1 MTSKIRV
8 LHCIETIASGG
19 VEQTLLTIV
28 RGLERSK
35 FSHKIICTW
44 KGGSV
49 AEDLEKEGVELI
61 SIGSF
66 KHPFEWKKHQEVL
79 KVIRA
84 FKPHII
90 HGAVFEGMTMASIGS
105 FLGNV
110 PVTILEETSD
120 PQNRSFKANFLLK
133 LFSIRAD
140 AFQAISNDVGNYLKM
155 KTGIKSKNIK
165 VIQNGVLIPAITSSE
180 ERNKL
185 KAQLFIEDSDFIV
198 GFVGRLFNNHK
209 RFTDLLNAIK
219 LVNLSNLKLLLI
231 GDGIDKQLL
240 LNEIDLLRISANVI
254 HVGYQSD
261 PHPYYDIMDVLRVPS
276 SREGF
281 GLVAAEAMM
290 HSLPVIASKVG
301 GLKDIILDE
310 ETGFLVPPFSPKE
323 IAHKIQILMQYPELR
338 KKMGEKGNIRALEN
352 YSADRYVKEVEILYL
367 KLLKEKGINF

>member
-1 MTSKIRV
+1 MMSKIRV

-19 VEQTLLTIV
+19 VEQTLLTII
-28 RGLERSK
+28 RGLDSLR
-35 FSHKIICTW
+35 FQHKIICTW
-44 KGGSV
+44 KGGAV
-49 AEDLEKEGVELI
+49 AEALEKEGVELI

-79 KVIRA
+79 KVIRG

-90 HGAVFEGMTMASIGS
+90 HGAVFEGMTMASVGG

-120 PQNRSFKANFLLK
+120 PQNRSVKANFLLK

-155 KTGIKSKNIK
+155 KTGVKSKSIQ
-165 VIQNGVLIPAITSSE
+165 VISNGVLTPKISSAV
-180 ERNKL
+180 ERDKLKNKL
-185 KAQLFIEDSDFIV
+185 CIKDSEFVV
-198 GFVGRLFNNHK
+198 GFVGRLYNNHK
-209 RFTDLLNAIK
+209 RFTDLLKAIK
-219 LVNLSNLKLLLI
+219 LVNLSYLKLLVI

-240 LNEIDLLRISANVI
+240 LKEIELLRISENLV

-261 PHPYYDIMDVLRVPS
+261 PHPFYDIMDVLCVPS

-290 HSLPVIASKVG
+290 HGLPVIATKVG
-301 GLKDIILDE
+301 GLKDVILDK
-310 ETGFLVPPFSPKE
+310 ETGFLVSPFSPQE
-323 IAHKIQILMQYPELR
+323 IADKIQILIKNPGIG
-338 KKMGEKGNIRALEN
+338 KKMGQKGKIRAMDN
-352 YSADRYVKEVEILYL
+352 YSADRYSKDVEHLYL
-367 KLLKEKGINF
+367 ELLKAKGINN

>member
-1 MTSKIRV
+1 MSKIRV

-19 VEQTLLTIV
+19 VEQTLLTII
-28 RGLERSK
+28 RGLDSLR
-35 FSHKIICTW
+35 FQHKIICTW
-44 KGGSV
+44 KGGAV
-49 AEDLEKEGVELI
+49 AEALEKEGVELI

-79 KVIRA
+79 KVIRG

-90 HGAVFEGMTMASIGS
+90 HGAVFEGMTMASVGG

-120 PQNRSFKANFLLK
+120 PQNRSVKANFLLK

-155 KTGIKSKNIK
+155 KTGVKSKSIQ
-165 VIQNGVLIPAITSSE
+165 VISNGVLTPKISSAV
-180 ERNKL
+180 ERDKLKNKL
-185 KAQLFIEDSDFIV
+185 CIKDSEFVV
-198 GFVGRLFNNHK
+198 GFVGRLYNNHK
-209 RFTDLLNAIK
+209 RFTDLLKAIK
-219 LVNLSNLKLLLI
+219 LVNLSYLKLLVI

-240 LNEIDLLRISANVI
+240 LKEIELLRISENLV

-261 PHPYYDIMDVLRVPS
+261 PHPFYDIMDVLCVPS

-290 HSLPVIASKVG
+290 HGLPVIATKVG
-301 GLKDIILDE
+301 GLKDVILDK
-310 ETGFLVPPFSPKE
+310 ETGFLVSPFSPQE
-323 IAHKIQILMQYPELR
+323 IADKIQILIKNPGIG
-338 KKMGEKGNIRALEN
+338 KKMGQKGKIRAMDN
-352 YSADRYVKEVEILYL
+352 YSADRYSKDVEHLYL
-367 KLLKEKGINF
+367 ELLKAKGINN